1 MRPSIV
7 TYPYLMLDVE
17 IVTNSAEENK
27 RRRKKFM
34 FVVVGAP
41 GGCSSASPSTL
52 FNFEFVIV
60 MHSLAQS
67 ISIFLVK
74 ENY

>member
-27 RRRKKFM
+27 KKIREEEKNFM
-34 FVVVGAP
+34 
-41 GGCSSASPSTL
+41 L
-52 FNFEFVIV
+52 
-60 MHSLAQS
+60 L
-67 ISIFLVK
+67 
-74 ENY
+74 